1 MCPYLRSSVHRV
13 TSQTKRV
20 TGRQMD
26 FDPQPGTRRHR
37 RKTLLVQQPG
47 QESRKRK
54 TVISFL
60 QAGNQ
65 RKRGNQTMT
74 FVAEGTREQSG

>member
-1 MCPYLRSSVHRV
+1 MSLFTIISTPRHIADEACYRAAN
-13 TSQTKRV
+13 
-20 TGRQMD
+20 G
-26 FDPQPGTRRHR
+26 FDPQPGTRRRR
-37 RKTLLVQQPG
+37 RKTLLMQQPG